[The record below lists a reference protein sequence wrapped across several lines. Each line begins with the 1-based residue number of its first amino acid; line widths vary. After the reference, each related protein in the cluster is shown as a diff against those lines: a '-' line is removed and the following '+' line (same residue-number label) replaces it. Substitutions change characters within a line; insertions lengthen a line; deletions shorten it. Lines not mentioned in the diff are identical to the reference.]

1 MAKII
6 FENLSSKVV
15 EVPDNSSIREAC
27 EKEGVPMGCS
37 EGVCGMCVLEILE
50 GGENLYPPN
59 QAEKDFFGD
68 VGSER
73 LACQLRIKQG
83 IVKVRF

>member
-1 MAKII
+1 MAKLI
-6 FENLSSKVV
+6 FENLNNKTI
-15 EVPDNSSIREAC
+15 EVPDNSSIREVC

-50 GGENLYPPN
+50 GGENLSPPN
-59 QAEKDFFGD
+59 QAEKDFFGE

-73 LACQLRIKQG
+73 LACQLKIKSG
-83 IVKVRF
+83 TVKLRF